1 MGDERASTEDNS
13 VVRLLLHPPQLL
25 EDVLEHILGPV
36 HLESLQAL
44 GDDLDQVPGRVA
56 GAHSQLYHLRDQRE
70 DWCQRRVHQLVVPVS
85 QVLLVSAFL
94 EEHHLVAVLKRSL
107 EAQDALVGE
116 LEALGDEVVVG
127 HELPDERDAGDVPL
141 DIREAVEAESGEE
154 VHPGAAL
161 LEPVGGG
168 NVSPELQIFSYCV
181 PNDIGRSGR
190 RRRRWWCGRECGS
203 RRRQRKN

>member
-116 LEALGDEVVVG
+116 LEALGDEVCSETHSFPLDHRLVCFQVVVG

-168 NVSPELQIFSYCV
+168 NKWKKKKTVVVWP
-181 PNDIGRSGR
+181 
-190 RRRRWWCGRECGS
+190 
-203 RRRQRKN
+203 

>member
-168 NVSPELQIFSYCV
+168 NKWKKKKTVVVWP
-181 PNDIGRSGR
+181 
-190 RRRRWWCGRECGS
+190 
-203 RRRQRKN
+203 

>member
-85 QVLLVSAFL
+85 QVLL
-94 EEHHLVAVLKRSL
+94 
-107 EAQDALVGE
+107 DALVGE